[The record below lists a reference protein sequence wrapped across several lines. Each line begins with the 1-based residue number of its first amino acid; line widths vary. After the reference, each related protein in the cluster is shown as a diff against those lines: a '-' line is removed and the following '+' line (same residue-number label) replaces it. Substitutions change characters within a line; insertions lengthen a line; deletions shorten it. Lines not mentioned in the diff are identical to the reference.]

1 MSIVAVVPLANLL
14 AANASLQA
22 QGYGPDNF
30 SVPAY
35 SGPAPAFAAL
45 HAWDD
50 PAFVAAIKA
59 VAGVAFDESAG
70 APGARASALIE
81 AQGARWAGQAPELPT
96 SGNALAGT
104 LYTYGDGELWWCIQ
118 TFNRSTFS
126 APPATYPALIRR
138 ARIPGAVEP
147 WVQPID
153 QFDAYQLVNAFTG
166 KPDECSHQGQ
176 RWVSDYANNVWEP
189 GVFGWTLFEETP

>member
-1 MSIVAVVPLANLL
+1 MSIVAVVPVAGLL

-22 QGYGPDNF
+22 QGYGPENF

-35 SGPAPAFAAL
+35 AGPVPTFAAL

-50 PAFVAAIKA
+50 SAFVAAIKA
-59 VAGVAFDESAG
+59 VPGVVFDESAG
-70 APGARASALIE
+70 DPGARTTALIE
-81 AQGARWAGQAPELPT
+81 AQGARWPGQALPLPT
-96 SGNALAGT
+96 SGNANANT
-104 LYTYGDGELWWCIQ
+104 LYTYNDTELWWVIQ
-118 TFNRSTFS
+118 TFNRTTFP

-138 ARIPGAVEP
+138 ARVPGTVEP
-147 WVQPID
+147 WVQPLD

-166 KPDECSHQGQ
+166 KPDECSHQGS